1 MAKKPS
7 KSPSKSLKSSPASP
21 ASKTRRAKNADANF
35 IAACKSA
42 GITLPSSRAELI
54 KNLQTMKCATIIGE
68 TTGDLRERVASLLWA
83 LRFRK
88 RSELHS
94 KLSDSQVVTL
104 RAVYGNNVRH
114 VRPDKLVNAVNAYYL
129 AAVASPE
136 SSDAEVVSQTSDDD
150 NDGGTDKSAGD
161 PLALTRP
168 DPKSSTSN
176 PRSKAAHNQPAS
188 ARATAA
194 SITSTRSNWRWPES
208 TRRAMRLARTFTP
221 EDVKHF
227 NALAKCA
234 DIFGP
239 EDGDDDT
246 GLFSLSNARFSDQI
260 RFIDTTSGMFS
271 SGEGGKQLF
280 RASLFFSTNAPDY
293 VHRSRAIADRSERA
307 KLADSLRR
315 QAMPG
320 VQDPGQF
327 WATDHLVAN
336 YVTALFEE
344 RAMAAADLARQ
355 YGSQDI
361 ADRMMKQFLELPGYI
376 QQVRRFVTE
385 LSSSV
390 DPDQA
395 DAAARQHMA
404 GFWMPILAPARFFMR
419 TDKIRRDLAYALGVP
434 STAAPARKRHREYLE
449 PPGDE
454 PAHDTAGPV
463 PRAKIFSRTPALARS
478 AAPAAAG
485 TFTDQDDDQ
494 SISDDSCALRAH
506 ADGSEASDLDHE

>member
-1 MAKKPS
+1 
-7 KSPSKSLKSSPASP
+7 
-21 ASKTRRAKNADANF
+21 
-35 IAACKSA
+35 
-42 GITLPSSRAELI
+42 
-54 KNLQTMKCATIIGE
+54 MKFATITGE
-68 TTGDLRERVASLLWA
+68 ATGDLRERVASLLWA
-83 LRFRK
+83 LHFRK
-88 RSELHS
+88 HPELHS
-94 KLSDSQVVTL
+94 KLSDSQVATL
-104 RAVYGNNVRH
+104 RTVYGSNIRH
-114 VRPDKLVNAVNAYYL
+114 VRPDKLVNAVNAYYSV
-129 AAVASPE
+129 AVASPE
-136 SSDAEVVSQTSDDD
+136 SSDAEDVSQTSDDD
-150 NDGGTDKSAGD
+150 NDGGSDKSAGD

-168 DPKSSTSN
+168 DPKPSTSN
-176 PRSKAAHNQPAS
+176 PRSKAAHSQPVS
-188 ARATAA
+188 VKATAA
-194 SITSTRSNWRWPES
+194 NTTSTRSNWRWPES

-227 NALAKCA
+227 NAISKCA

-260 RFIDTTSGMFS
+260 RFTDTTSGMFS
-271 SGEGGKQLF
+271 CGEGGKQLF

-293 VHRSRAIADRSERA
+293 VHRSRAIADRTERA
-307 KLADSLRR
+307 KLADLLRR
-315 QAMPG
+315 QAMTGAP
-320 VQDPGQF
+320 DPGQF

-344 RAMAAADLARQ
+344 RAMAAAELARQ
-355 YGSQDI
+355 HGSQDI

-376 QQVRRFVTE
+376 QEVRRFVTE

-463 PRAKIFSRTPALARS
+463 PRAQIFSRTPALARS

-485 TFTDQDDDQ
+485 TFSDQDDDQ